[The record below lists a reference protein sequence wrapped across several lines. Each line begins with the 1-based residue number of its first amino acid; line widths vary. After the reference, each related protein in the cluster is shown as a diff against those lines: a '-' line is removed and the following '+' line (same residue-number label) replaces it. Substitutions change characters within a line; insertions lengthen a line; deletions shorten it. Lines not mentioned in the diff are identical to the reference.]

1 MKKSWIG
8 IAVAVVAGLIA
19 AFFIAPQIFGSNP
32 QPSSSASPTLTRE
45 GETGKVKVAAS
56 TEVWAS
62 VTEIVGGDWVE
73 VTTIV
78 PGNQD
83 PHSYQASAR
92 DQLVVEE
99 AELVIANGGG
109 YDDFMTQLFEASKNQ
124 GVFLKLVEGEHIH
137 GDEAHAEE
145 THAEDT
151 HAEEAHDH
159 ANEHIWFDLAKT
171 EHAAEE
177 IAASIIELRP
187 EAKTDVTA
195 GLEFFKTELANIEL
209 RVEALRERALGAGF
223 VASEGVANL
232 LLEDAGFQNLTP
244 EALADAIEEERDV
257 PVAALNEAEEL
268 LRNKVAAILV
278 VNIGTEDATSQRL
291 KTAAQAGGR
300 SVVSVAE
307 TPSANALSSTD
318 YLDWLNHVVDQLQE
332 AVY

>member
-8 IAVAVVAGLIA
+8 IVAAVAAGLIA
-19 AFFIAPQIFGSNP
+19 AFFIAPQIFSP
-32 QPSSSASPTLTRE
+32 SAEPSSSASPTLTRD
-45 GETGKVKVAAS
+45 GETGKVSVAAS

-62 VTEIVGGDWVE
+62 ITNTIGGDWVE

-92 DQLVVEE
+92 DQLVIDE

-109 YDDFMTQLFEASKNQ
+109 YDDFMTQLFEASNNQ

-137 GDEAHAEE
+137 GDEAHADE
-145 THAEDT
+145 THAEET
-151 HAEEAHDH
+151 HSDAAHDH

-187 EAKTDVTA
+187 EAKADVTS
-195 GLEFFKTELANIEL
+195 GLDFFKAELENIEL

-223 VASEGVANL
+223 IASEGVANL

-257 PVAALNEAEEL
+257 PIAALTEAEDL
-268 LRNKVAAILV
+268 LKNKVAAILV

-291 KTAAQAGGR
+291 KAAADAGGR
-300 SVVSVAE
+300 PVVSVAE
-307 TPSANALSSTD
+307 TPSANALATTD

>member
-1 MKKSWIG
+1 MKKSWIA
-8 IAVAVVAGLIA
+8 IAAAVAAGLVA

-45 GETGKVKVAAS
+45 GETGKVAVAAS

-62 VTEIVGGDWVE
+62 VTSIVGGDWVE

-92 DQLVVEE
+92 DQLVIEE

-145 THAEDT
+145 THAEET
-151 HAEEAHDH
+151 HTEEAHDH

-187 EAKTDVTA
+187 EANADVTKN
-195 GLEFFKTELANIEL
+195 LEFFLSELANIEL

-257 PVAALNEAEEL
+257 PVAALDEAEKL
-268 LRNKVAAILV
+268 LKNKVAAILV
-278 VNIGTEDATSQRL
+278 VNIGIQDATSDRL
-291 KTAAQAGGR
+291 KAAAEAGGR
-300 SVVSVAE
+300 PIVSVAE
-307 TPSANALSSTD
+307 TPSANAIESTD

>member
-1 MKKSWIG
+1 MKKSWIA
-8 IAVAVVAGLIA
+8 IAAAVVSGLVA
-19 AFFIAPQIFGSNP
+19 AFFLAPQIFGSNP

-45 GETGKVKVAAS
+45 GETGKVSVAAS

-62 VTEIVGGDWVE
+62 VTGIVGGDWVE

-109 YDDFMTQLFEASKNQ
+109 YDDFMTQLFEASNNQ

-151 HAEEAHDH
+151 HDH

-187 EAKTDVTA
+187 EAEADVTKN
-195 GLEFFKTELANIEL
+195 LEFFKSELANIEL

-223 VASEGVANL
+223 IASEGVANL

-257 PVAALNEAEEL
+257 PVAALNEAEKL
-268 LRNKVAAILV
+268 LKNKVAAILV
-278 VNIGTEDATSQRL
+278 VNVGTQDPTSDRL
-291 KTAAQAGGR
+291 KAAAEAGGR
-300 SVVSVAE
+300 PVVSVAE
-307 TPSANALSSTD
+307 TPSANALASTD

>member
-1 MKKSWIG
+1 MKKSWIA
-8 IAVAVVAGLIA
+8 IAAAVVAGLVA
-19 AFFIAPQIFGSNP
+19 AFFLAPQIFVSNP

-45 GETGKVKVAAS
+45 GETGKVSVAAS

-62 VTEIVGGDWVE
+62 VTGIVGGDWVE

-109 YDDFMTQLFEASKNQ
+109 YDDFMTQLFEASNNQ

-151 HAEEAHDH
+151 HDH

-187 EAKTDVTA
+187 EAEADVTKN
-195 GLEFFKTELANIEL
+195 LEFFKSELANIEL

-223 VASEGVANL
+223 IASEGVANL

-257 PVAALNEAEEL
+257 PVAALNEAEKL
-268 LRNKVAAILV
+268 LKNKVAAILV
-278 VNIGTEDATSQRL
+278 VNVGTQDPTSDRL
-291 KTAAQAGGR
+291 KAAAEAGGR
-300 SVVSVAE
+300 PVVSVAE
-307 TPSANALSSTD
+307 TPSANALASTD

>member
-1 MKKSWIG
+1 MKKSWIA
-8 IAVAVVAGLIA
+8 IAAAVVAGLVA
-19 AFFIAPQIFGSNP
+19 AFFLAPQIFDSNP

-45 GETGKVKVAAS
+45 GETGKVSVAAS

-62 VTEIVGGDWVE
+62 VTGIVGGDWVE

-109 YDDFMTQLFEASKNQ
+109 YDDFMTQLFEASNNQ

-145 THAEDT
+145 THTEDT
-151 HAEEAHDH
+151 HDH

-187 EAKTDVTA
+187 EAEADVTKN
-195 GLEFFKTELANIEL
+195 LEFFKSELANIEL

-223 VASEGVANL
+223 IASEGVANL
-232 LLEDAGFQNLTP
+232 LLQDAGFQNLTP

-257 PVAALNEAEEL
+257 PVAALNEAEKL
-268 LRNKVAAILV
+268 LKNKVAAILV
-278 VNIGTEDATSQRL
+278 VNVGTQDPTSDRL
-291 KTAAQAGGR
+291 KAAAEAGGR
-300 SVVSVAE
+300 PVVSVAE
-307 TPSANALSSTD
+307 TPSANALASTD

>member
-1 MKKSWIG
+1 MKKSWIA
-8 IAVAVVAGLIA
+8 IAAAVAAGLVA

-45 GETGKVKVAAS
+45 GETGKVAVAAS

-62 VTEIVGGDWVE
+62 VTSIVGGDWVE

-92 DQLVVEE
+92 DQLVIEE

-137 GDEAHAEE
+137 GDEAHSGE
-145 THAEDT
+145 THAEET

-195 GLEFFKTELANIEL
+195 GLEFFISELANIEL

-257 PVAALNEAEEL
+257 PVAALSEAEAL
-268 LRNKVAAILV
+268 LKNKVATILV
-278 VNIGTEDATSQRL
+278 VNVGTQDATSDRL
-291 KTAAQAGGR
+291 KAAAQAGGR
-300 SVVSVAE
+300 PVVSVAE
-307 TPSANALSSTD
+307 TPSANALASTD

>member
-1 MKKSWIG
+1 MKKSWIA
-8 IAVAVVAGLIA
+8 IAAAVVAGLVA
-19 AFFIAPQIFGSNP
+19 AFFLAPQIFGSNP

-45 GETGKVKVAAS
+45 GETGKVSVAAS

-62 VTEIVGGDWVE
+62 VTGIVGGDWVE

-109 YDDFMTQLFEASKNQ
+109 YDDFMTQLFEASNNQ

-151 HAEEAHDH
+151 HDH

-187 EAKTDVTA
+187 EANADVTKN
-195 GLEFFKTELANIEL
+195 LEFFKSELANIEL

-223 VASEGVANL
+223 IASEGVANL

-257 PVAALNEAEEL
+257 PVAALNEAEKL
-268 LRNKVAAILV
+268 LKNKVAAILV
-278 VNIGTEDATSQRL
+278 VNVGTQDPTSDRL
-291 KTAAQAGGR
+291 KAAAEAGGR
-300 SVVSVAE
+300 PVVSVAE
-307 TPSANALSSTD
+307 TPSANALASTD

>member
-1 MKKSWIG
+1 MKKLGLLVLALSALLALTSCAPANQVRWQAGSGPIK
-8 IAVAVVAGLIA
+8 IVASTNVWGSVANLVAGDLATVDAI
-19 AFFIAPQIFGSNP
+19 IYN
-32 QPSSSASPTLTRE
+32 
-45 GETGKVKVAAS
+45 V
-56 TEVWAS
+56 
-62 VTEIVGGDWVE
+62 
-73 VTTIV
+73 
-78 PGNQD
+78 NQD

-109 YDDFMTQLFEASKNQ
+109 YDDFMTQLFEASNNQ

-145 THAEDT
+145 THTEDT
-151 HAEEAHDH
+151 HDH

-187 EAKTDVTA
+187 EANADVTKN
-195 GLEFFKTELANIEL
+195 LEFFKSELANIEL

-223 VASEGVANL
+223 IASEGVANL

-257 PVAALNEAEEL
+257 PVAALNEAEKL
-268 LRNKVAAILV
+268 LKNKVAAILV
-278 VNIGTEDATSQRL
+278 VNVGTQDPTSDRL
-291 KTAAQAGGR
+291 KAAAEAGGR
-300 SVVSVAE
+300 PVVSVAE
-307 TPSANALSSTD
+307 TPSANALASTD

>member
-1 MKKSWIG
+1 MKKSWIA
-8 IAVAVVAGLIA
+8 IAAAVVAGLVA
-19 AFFIAPQIFGSNP
+19 AFFLAPQIFGSNP

-45 GETGKVKVAAS
+45 GETGKVSVAAS

-62 VTEIVGGDWVE
+62 VTGIVGGDWVE

-109 YDDFMTQLFEASKNQ
+109 YDDFMTQLFEASNNQ

-145 THAEDT
+145 THTEDT
-151 HAEEAHDH
+151 HDH

-187 EAKTDVTA
+187 EAEADVTKN
-195 GLEFFKTELANIEL
+195 LEFFKSELANIEL

-223 VASEGVANL
+223 IASEGVANL
-232 LLEDAGFQNLTP
+232 LLQDAGFQNLTP

-257 PVAALNEAEEL
+257 PVAALNEAEKL
-268 LRNKVAAILV
+268 LKNKVAAILV
-278 VNIGTEDATSQRL
+278 VNVGTQDPTSDRL
-291 KTAAQAGGR
+291 KAAAEAGGR
-300 SVVSVAE
+300 PVVSVAE
-307 TPSANALSSTD
+307 TPSANALASTD

>member
-8 IAVAVVAGLIA
+8 IAAAVVAGLIA
-19 AFFIAPQIFGSNP
+19 AFFIAPQIFRANP
-32 QPSSSASPTLTRE
+32 EPSGSASPTLTRE
-45 GETGKVKVAAS
+45 GETGKVAVASS

-62 VTEIVGGDWVE
+62 VVGIVGGDWVE

-92 DQLVVEE
+92 DQLVIEE

-109 YDDFMTQLFEASKNQ
+109 YDDFMTQLFEASSNQ

-137 GDEAHAEE
+137 GEEAHAEE
-145 THAEDT
+145 SK
-151 HAEEAHDH
+151 AEEDH
-159 ANEHIWFDLAKT
+159 AHENEHIWFDLAKT

-177 IAASIIELRP
+177 IANSIIELRP
-187 EAKTDVTA
+187 EARDDVTA
-195 GLEFFKTELANIEL
+195 NLEFFKSELANIEL

-223 VASEGVANL
+223 VATEGVANL

-257 PVAALNEAEEL
+257 PVAALNEAESL
-268 LRNKVAAILV
+268 LKNKVAAILV

-291 KTAAQAGGR
+291 KAAAQAGGR
-300 SVVSVAE
+300 PIVSVAE
-307 TPSANALSSTD
+307 TPSANALASTD

>member
-1 MKKSWIG
+1 MKKSWIA
-8 IAVAVVAGLIA
+8 IAAAVVSGLVA
-19 AFFIAPQIFGSNP
+19 AFFLAPQIFGSNP

-45 GETGKVKVAAS
+45 GETGKVSVAAS

-62 VTEIVGGDWVE
+62 VTGIVGGDWVE

-92 DQLVVEE
+92 DQLVIEE

-109 YDDFMTQLFEASKNQ
+109 YDDFMTQLFEASNNQ

-151 HAEEAHDH
+151 HDH

-187 EAKTDVTA
+187 EAEADVTKN
-195 GLEFFKTELANIEL
+195 LEFFKSELANIEL

-223 VASEGVANL
+223 IASEGVANL

-257 PVAALNEAEEL
+257 PVAALNEAEKL
-268 LRNKVAAILV
+268 LKNKVAAILV
-278 VNIGTEDATSQRL
+278 VNIGTQDPTSDRL
-291 KTAAQAGGR
+291 KAAAEAGNR
-300 SVVSVAE
+300 PIVSVAE
-307 TPSANALSSTD
+307 TPTANALTSTD

>member
-1 MKKSWIG
+1 MKKSWIA
-8 IAVAVVAGLIA
+8 IAAAVVAGLVA
-19 AFFIAPQIFGSNP
+19 AFFLAPQIFGSNP

-45 GETGKVKVAAS
+45 GETGKVSVAAS

-62 VTEIVGGDWVE
+62 VTGIVGGDWVE

-109 YDDFMTQLFEASKNQ
+109 YDDFMTQLFEASNNQ
-124 GVFLKLVEGEHIH
+124 GVFIKLVEGEHIH

-145 THAEDT
+145 THTEDT
-151 HAEEAHDH
+151 HDH

-187 EAKTDVTA
+187 EANADVTKN
-195 GLEFFKTELANIEL
+195 LEFFKSELANIEL

-223 VASEGVANL
+223 IASEGVANL

-257 PVAALNEAEEL
+257 PVAALNEAEKL
-268 LRNKVAAILV
+268 LKNKVAAILV
-278 VNIGTEDATSQRL
+278 VNVGTQDPTSDRL
-291 KTAAQAGGR
+291 KAAAEAGGR
-300 SVVSVAE
+300 PVVSVAE
-307 TPSANALSSTD
+307 TPSANALASTD

>member
-1 MKKSWIG
+1 MKKSWIA
-8 IAVAVVAGLIA
+8 IAAAVVAGLVA
-19 AFFIAPQIFGSNP
+19 AFFLAPQIFGSNP

-45 GETGKVKVAAS
+45 GETGKVSVAAS

-62 VTEIVGGDWVE
+62 VTGIVGGDWVE

-109 YDDFMTQLFEASKNQ
+109 YDDFMTQLFEASNNQ

-145 THAEDT
+145 THTEDT
-151 HAEEAHDH
+151 HDH

-187 EAKTDVTA
+187 EANADVTKN
-195 GLEFFKTELANIEL
+195 LEFFKSELANIEL

-223 VASEGVANL
+223 IASEGVANL

-257 PVAALNEAEEL
+257 PVAALNEAEKL
-268 LRNKVAAILV
+268 LKNKVAAILV
-278 VNIGTEDATSQRL
+278 VNVGTQDPTSDRL
-291 KTAAQAGGR
+291 KAAAEAGGR
-300 SVVSVAE
+300 PVVSVAE
-307 TPSANALSSTD
+307 TPSANALASTD

>member
-1 MKKSWIG
+1 MKKSWIA
-8 IAVAVVAGLIA
+8 IAAAVVAGLGA
-19 AFFIAPQIFGSNP
+19 AFFLAPQIFDSNP

-45 GETGKVKVAAS
+45 GETGKVSVAAS

-62 VTEIVGGDWVE
+62 VTGIVGGDWVE

-109 YDDFMTQLFEASKNQ
+109 YDDFMTQLFEASNNQ

-145 THAEDT
+145 THTEDT
-151 HAEEAHDH
+151 HDH

-187 EAKTDVTA
+187 EAEADVTKN
-195 GLEFFKTELANIEL
+195 LEFFKSELANIEL

-223 VASEGVANL
+223 IASEGVANL
-232 LLEDAGFQNLTP
+232 LLQDAGFQNLTP

-257 PVAALNEAEEL
+257 PVAALNEAEKL
-268 LRNKVAAILV
+268 LKNKVAAILV
-278 VNIGTEDATSQRL
+278 VNVGTQDPTSDRL
-291 KTAAQAGGR
+291 KAAAEAGGR
-300 SVVSVAE
+300 PVVSVAE
-307 TPSANALSSTD
+307 TPSANALASTD

>member
-1 MKKSWIG
+1 MKKSWIA
-8 IAVAVVAGLIA
+8 IAAAVVAGLVA
-19 AFFIAPQIFGSNP
+19 AFFLAPQIFGSNP

-45 GETGKVKVAAS
+45 GETGKVSVAAS

-62 VTEIVGGDWVE
+62 VTGIVGGDWVE

-109 YDDFMTQLFEASKNQ
+109 YDDFMTQLFEASNNQ

-151 HAEEAHDH
+151 HDH

-187 EAKTDVTA
+187 EAEADVTKN
-195 GLEFFKTELANIEL
+195 LEFFKSELANIEL

-223 VASEGVANL
+223 IASEGVANL

-257 PVAALNEAEEL
+257 PVAALNEAEKL
-268 LRNKVAAILV
+268 LKNKVAAILV
-278 VNIGTEDATSQRL
+278 VNVGTQDPTSDRL
-291 KTAAQAGGR
+291 KAAAEAGGR
-300 SVVSVAE
+300 PVVSVAE
-307 TPSANALSSTD
+307 TPSANALASTD

>member
-1 MKKSWIG
+1 MKKSWIA
-8 IAVAVVAGLIA
+8 IAAAVVAGLVA
-19 AFFIAPQIFGSNP
+19 AFFLAPQIFGSNP

-45 GETGKVKVAAS
+45 GETGKVSVAAS

-62 VTEIVGGDWVE
+62 VTGIVGGDWVE

-109 YDDFMTQLFEASKNQ
+109 YDDFMTQLFEASNNQ

-151 HAEEAHDH
+151 HDH

-187 EAKTDVTA
+187 EAEADVTKN
-195 GLEFFKTELANIEL
+195 LEFFKSELANIEL
-209 RVEALRERALGAGF
+209 RIEALRERALGAGF
-223 VASEGVANL
+223 IASEGVANL

-257 PVAALNEAEEL
+257 PVAALNEAEKL
-268 LRNKVAAILV
+268 LKNKVAAILV
-278 VNIGTEDATSQRL
+278 VNVGTQDPTSDRL
-291 KTAAQAGGR
+291 KAAAEAGGR
-300 SVVSVAE
+300 PVVSVAE
-307 TPSANALSSTD
+307 TPSANALASTD